1 MNLKIIS
8 LDSTKTYSIPDLYLN
23 IGHLLDHF
31 MMLIFAKA
39 AFDAGREFGLSYE
52 EIIVYGTLGVVL
64 FGAAAPLAGWLA
76 DKYSRAILITVYP
89 FGLGLGSI
97 LAAFSQSTEMLGISL
112 GILGFFAAIYHPV
125 GIAMITKRPG
135 KVGLRLGIN
144 GVWGNMGVA
153 LAPVLTGVLIA
164 FADWRLAFIVPSIIC
179 LFFGLSQLFAFI
191 ELDETELKT
200 DNIKKNKDP
209 SVLTEGWQTVLLC
222 LSIVTL
228 SGGFIF
234 GSLTFLIPRLFEV
247 NMLEI
252 SSDVAIT
259 GLLAG
264 LVYAIAS
271 FSQIGTGW
279 LVDKIP
285 PKFVLSAM
293 GLGQLIFIYIA
304 SHSYDYGLLFIMLA
318 AMLFVFG
325 QVPITD
331 VILVKYVKD
340 SWRGRVLSI
349 KFMVNLSAGAS
360 VLPITSLLLKNG
372 YDFSFVLQCLA
383 FMSICV
389 IVSGLLLPNK
399 SSNIFVAKQKSL

>member
-1 MNLKIIS
+1 MRVLSFNSSKS
-8 LDSTKTYSIPDLYLN
+8 YSIPDMYLN

-52 EIIVYGTLGVVL
+52 EIIVYGTLGVIM

-89 FGLGLGSI
+89 FGLGLGGL
-97 LAAFSQSTEMLGISL
+97 LATFSQSTEMLGISL
-112 GILGFFAAIYHPV
+112 GVLGFFAAIYHPV
-125 GIAMITKRPG
+125 GIAMLTKRPG
-135 KVGLRLGIN
+135 KIGLRVGVN

-153 LAPVLTGVLIA
+153 AAPVFTGILIA
-164 FADWRLAFIVPSIIC
+164 YADWRLGFLLPSIFCIC
-179 LFFGLSQLFAFI
+179 FGLFQLFAFVENEEI
-191 ELDETELKT
+191 NLK
-200 DNIKKNKDP
+200 NIKNKAASTLSSP
-209 SVLTEGWQTVLLC
+209 FSEGWKIVLFA
-222 LSIVTL
+222 LSITTL

-234 GSLTFLIPRLFEV
+234 GALTFLIPRLFEV
-247 NMLEI
+247 SMVQI

-279 LVDKIP
+279 LVDKVP
-285 PKFVLSAM
+285 PKYVLSAM

-304 SHSYDYGLLFIMLA
+304 SQSSDYNLLFIMLA
-318 AMLFVFG
+318 AMIFVFG

-331 VILVKYVKD
+331 VILVKYVQD

-372 YDFSFVLQCLA
+372 YNFSFVLQCLSVI
-383 FMSICV
+383 SIAV
-389 IVSGLLLPNK
+389 IISGLLLPNK
-399 SSNIFVAKQKSL
+399 KSNLNYVK

>member
-1 MNLKIIS
+1 MRVLSFNSSKS
-8 LDSTKTYSIPDLYLN
+8 YSIPDLYLN

-52 EIIVYGTLGVVL
+52 EIIVYGTLGVIM

-89 FGLGLGSI
+89 FGLGIGGM
-97 LAAFSQSTEMLGISL
+97 LASFSQSTEMLGISL
-112 GILGFFAAIYHPV
+112 GVLGFFAAIYHPV
-125 GIAMITKRPG
+125 GIAMLTKRPG
-135 KVGLRLGIN
+135 KIGLRVGVN

-153 LAPVLTGVLIA
+153 AAPVFTGILIA
-164 FADWRLAFIVPSIIC
+164 YADWRLGFLLPSIFCIC
-179 LFFGLSQLFAFI
+179 FGLFQLFAFVENEEI
-191 ELDETELKT
+191 NLK
-200 DNIKKNKDP
+200 NIKNKAASTLSSP
-209 SVLTEGWQTVLLC
+209 FSEGWKIVLFA
-222 LSIVTL
+222 LSITTL

-234 GSLTFLIPRLFEV
+234 GALTFLIPRLFEV
-247 NMLEI
+247 SMVQI
-252 SSDVAIT
+252 STDVAIT

-279 LVDKIP
+279 LVDKVP
-285 PKFVLSAM
+285 PKYVLSAM

-304 SHSYDYGLLFIMLA
+304 SQSSDYNLLFIMLA
-318 AMLFVFG
+318 AMIFVFG

-331 VILVKYVKD
+331 VILVKYVQD

-372 YDFSFVLQCLA
+372 YNFSFVLQCLSVI
-383 FMSICV
+383 SIAV
-389 IVSGLLLPNK
+389 IISGLLLPNK
-399 SSNIFVAKQKSL
+399 EKINTN

>member
-1 MNLKIIS
+1 MRVLSFNSSKS
-8 LDSTKTYSIPDLYLN
+8 YSIPDLYLN
-23 IGHLLDHF
+23 IGHPLDHF

-52 EIIVYGTLGVVL
+52 EIIVYGTLGVIM

-89 FGLGLGSI
+89 FGLGLGGL
-97 LAAFSQSTEMLGISL
+97 LATFSQSTEMLGISL
-112 GILGFFAAIYHPV
+112 GVLGFFAAIYHPV
-125 GIAMITKRPG
+125 GIAMLTKRPG
-135 KVGLRLGIN
+135 KIGLRVGVN

-153 LAPVLTGVLIA
+153 AAPVFTGILIA
-164 FADWRLAFIVPSIIC
+164 YADWRLGFLLPSIFCIC
-179 LFFGLSQLFAFI
+179 FGLFQLFAFVENEEI
-191 ELDETELKT
+191 NLK
-200 DNIKKNKDP
+200 NIKNKAASTLSSP
-209 SVLTEGWQTVLLC
+209 FSEGWKIVLFA
-222 LSIVTL
+222 LSITTL

-234 GSLTFLIPRLFEV
+234 GALTFLIPRLFEV
-247 NMLEI
+247 SMVQI
-252 SSDVAIT
+252 STDVAIT

-279 LVDKIP
+279 LVDKVP
-285 PKFVLSAM
+285 PKYVLSAM

-304 SHSYDYGLLFIMLA
+304 SQSSDYNLLFIMLA
-318 AMLFVFG
+318 AMIFVFG

-383 FMSICV
+383 LMSISV
-389 IVSGLLLPNK
+389 IIAGLLLPNK
-399 SSNIFVAKQKSL
+399 LSTFKVA

>member
-1 MNLKIIS
+1 MKIIS
-8 LDSTKTYSIPDLYLN
+8 FNSTKNYSIPDLYLN

-52 EIIVYGTLGVVL
+52 EIIVYGTLGVIL

-76 DKYSRAILITVYP
+76 DKYSRAILITIYP
-89 FGLGLGSI
+89 FGLSLGAM
-97 LAAFSQSTEMLGISL
+97 LAAFSSSTEMLGISL
-112 GILGFFAAIYHPV
+112 GVVGFFAAIYHPV

-153 LAPVLTGVLIA
+153 LAPILTGFLIA
-164 FADWRLAFIVPSIIC
+164 YADWRLGFIIPALMC
-179 LFFGLSQLFAFI
+179 LSFGISQLFAFI
-191 ELDETELKT
+191 ELDETRPQTAKM
-200 DNIKKNKDP
+200 KNNKSV

-234 GSLTFLIPRLFEV
+234 GSLTFLIPRIFEV
-247 NMLEI
+247 NMLQI
-252 SSDVAIT
+252 SNDVAIT

-279 LVDKIP
+279 LVDKVP

-304 SHSYDYGLLFIMLA
+304 SQSSDYGLLFIMLA
-318 AMLFVFG
+318 AMIFVFG

-360 VLPITSLLLKNG
+360 VLPITSILLKNG

-383 FMSICV
+383 LLSVSV
-389 IVSGLLLPNK
+389 IISGLFLPNK
-399 SSNIFVAKQKSL
+399 TSTLKAI

>member
-1 MNLKIIS
+1 MRVLSFNSSKS
-8 LDSTKTYSIPDLYLN
+8 YSIPDLYLN

-52 EIIVYGTLGVVL
+52 EIIVYGTLGVIM

-89 FGLGLGSI
+89 FGLGLGGL
-97 LAAFSQSTEMLGISL
+97 LATFSQSTETLGISL
-112 GILGFFAAIYHPV
+112 GVLGFFAAIYHPV
-125 GIAMITKRPG
+125 GIAMLTKRPG
-135 KVGLRLGIN
+135 KIGLRVRVN

-153 LAPVLTGVLIA
+153 AAPVFTGILIA
-164 FADWRLAFIVPSIIC
+164 YADWRLGFLLPSIFCIC
-179 LFFGLSQLFAFI
+179 FGLFQLFAFV
-191 ELDETELKT
+191 ENEEV
-200 DNIKKNKDP
+200 NIKNIKNKAASTLSSP
-209 SVLTEGWQTVLLC
+209 FSEGWKIVLFA
-222 LSIVTL
+222 LSITTL

-234 GSLTFLIPRLFEV
+234 GALTFLIPRLFEV
-247 NMLEI
+247 SMVQI
-252 SSDVAIT
+252 STDVAIT

-279 LVDKIP
+279 LVDKVP
-285 PKFVLSAM
+285 PKYVLSAM

-304 SHSYDYGLLFIMLA
+304 SQSSDYNLLFIMLA
-318 AMLFVFG
+318 AMIFVFG

-331 VILVKYVKD
+331 VILVKYVQD

-372 YDFSFVLQCLA
+372 YNFSFVLQCLSVI
-383 FMSICV
+383 SIAV
-389 IVSGLLLPNK
+389 IISGLLLPNK
-399 SSNIFVAKQKSL
+399 EKKLVPIK

>member
-1 MNLKIIS
+1 MKIIS
-8 LDSTKTYSIPDLYLN
+8 FNSSKSYSIPDLYLN

-52 EIIVYGTLGVVL
+52 EIIVYGTLGVIL

-76 DKYSRAILITVYP
+76 DKYSRAILITIYP
-89 FGLGLGSI
+89 FGLSLGAM
-97 LAAFSQSTEMLGISL
+97 LAAFSSSTEMLGISL
-112 GILGFFAAIYHPV
+112 GVVGFFAAIYHPV

-153 LAPVLTGVLIA
+153 LAPILTGFLIA
-164 FADWRLAFIVPSIIC
+164 YADWRLGFVIPALMC
-179 LFFGLSQLFAFI
+179 LSFGISQLFAFI
-191 ELDETELKT
+191 ELDETRPQTPKV
-200 DNIKKNKDP
+200 KNNKSV

-234 GSLTFLIPRLFEV
+234 GSLTFLIPRIFEV
-247 NMLEI
+247 NMLQI
-252 SSDVAIT
+252 SNDVAIT

-279 LVDKIP
+279 LVDKVP

-304 SHSYDYGLLFIMLA
+304 SQSSDYGLLFIMLA
-318 AMLFVFG
+318 AMIFVFG

-360 VLPITSLLLKNG
+360 VLPITSILLKNG

-383 FMSICV
+383 LLSVSV
-389 IVSGLLLPNK
+389 IISGLFLPNK
-399 SSNIFVAKQKSL
+399 TSTLKPI

>member
-1 MNLKIIS
+1 MKVLSFNSSKS
-8 LDSTKTYSIPDLYLN
+8 YSIPDMYLN

-52 EIIVYGTLGVVL
+52 EIIVYGTLGVIM

-89 FGLGLGSI
+89 FGLGLGGL
-97 LAAFSQSTEMLGISL
+97 LATFSQSTEMLGISL
-112 GILGFFAAIYHPV
+112 GVLGFFAAIYHPV
-125 GIAMITKRPG
+125 GIAMLTKRPG
-135 KVGLRLGIN
+135 KIGLRVGVN

-153 LAPVLTGVLIA
+153 AAPVFTGILIA
-164 FADWRLAFIVPSIIC
+164 YADWRLGFLLPSIFCIC
-179 LFFGLSQLFAFI
+179 FGLFQLFAFV
-191 ELDETELKT
+191 EDEDVNLK
-200 DNIKKNKDP
+200 NIKNKVASTLSSP
-209 SVLTEGWQTVLLC
+209 FSEGWKIVLFA
-222 LSIVTL
+222 LSITTL

-234 GSLTFLIPRLFEV
+234 GALTFLIPRLFEV
-247 NMLEI
+247 SMVQI
-252 SSDVAIT
+252 STDVAIT

-279 LVDKIP
+279 LVDKVP
-285 PKFVLSAM
+285 PKYVLSAM

-304 SHSYDYGLLFIMLA
+304 SQSSDYNLLFIMLA
-318 AMLFVFG
+318 AMIFVFG

-331 VILVKYVKD
+331 VILVKYVQD

-372 YDFSFVLQCLA
+372 YNFSFVLQCLSVI
-383 FMSICV
+383 SIAV
-389 IVSGLLLPNK
+389 IISGLLLPNK
-399 SSNIFVAKQKSL
+399 EKINTN

>member
-304 SHSYDYGLLFIMLA
+304 SHSSDYGLLFIMLA

-340 SWRGRVLSI
+340 SWRSRVLSI

-372 YDFSFVLQCLA
+372 YNFSFVLQCLA

-389 IVSGLLLPNK
+389 IISGLLLPNK
-399 SSNIFVAKQKSL
+399 TSGLKTT

>member
-1 MNLKIIS
+1 MKIIS
-8 LDSTKTYSIPDLYLN
+8 FNSTKNYSIPDLYLN

-89 FGLGLGSI
+89 FGLSLGAM
-97 LAAFSQSTEMLGISL
+97 LAAFSSSTEMLGISL
-112 GILGFFAAIYHPV
+112 GVVGFFAAIYHPV

-153 LAPVLTGVLIA
+153 LAPILTGLLIA
-164 FADWRLAFIVPSIIC
+164 FADWRLGFIIPALMC
-179 LFFGLSQLFAFI
+179 LSFGISQLFAFI
-191 ELDETELKT
+191 ELDETRPQTAKM
-200 DNIKKNKDP
+200 KNNKSV

-234 GSLTFLIPRLFEV
+234 GSLTFLIPRIFEV
-247 NMLEI
+247 NMLQI
-252 SSDVAIT
+252 SNDVAIT

-279 LVDKIP
+279 LVDKVP

-304 SHSYDYGLLFIMLA
+304 SQSSDYGLLFIMLA
-318 AMLFVFG
+318 AMIFVFG

-360 VLPITSLLLKNG
+360 VLPITSILLKNG

-383 FMSICV
+383 LMSISV
-389 IVSGLLLPNK
+389 IIAGLLLPNK
-399 SSNIFVAKQKSL
+399 LPTFKVA

>member
-1 MNLKIIS
+1 MKIIS
-8 LDSTKTYSIPDLYLN
+8 FNSTKSYSIPDLYLN

-89 FGLGLGSI
+89 FGLSLGAM
-97 LAAFSQSTEMLGISL
+97 LAAFSSSTEMLGISL
-112 GILGFFAAIYHPV
+112 GVVGFFAAIYHPV

-153 LAPVLTGVLIA
+153 LAPILTGLLIA
-164 FADWRLAFIVPSIIC
+164 FADWRLGFIIPALMC
-179 LFFGLSQLFAFI
+179 LSFGISQLFAFI
-191 ELDETELKT
+191 ELDETRPQTAKM
-200 DNIKKNKDP
+200 KNNKSV

-234 GSLTFLIPRLFEV
+234 GSLTFLIPRIFEV
-247 NMLEI
+247 NMLQI
-252 SSDVAIT
+252 SNDVAIT

-279 LVDKIP
+279 LVDKVP

-304 SHSYDYGLLFIMLA
+304 SQSSDYGLLFIMLA
-318 AMLFVFG
+318 AMIFVFG

-360 VLPITSLLLKNG
+360 VLPITSILLKNG

-383 FMSICV
+383 LLSVSV
-389 IVSGLLLPNK
+389 IISGLFLPNK
-399 SSNIFVAKQKSL
+399 TSTLKAI

>member
-97 LAAFSQSTEMLGISL
+97 LASFSQSTEMLGISL

-200 DNIKKNKDP
+200 DNIKKNNAS
-209 SVLTEGWQTVLLC
+209 SVLTEGWQTVLFC

-304 SHSYDYGLLFIMLA
+304 SHSSNYGLLFIMLA

-372 YDFSFVLQCLA
+372 YNFSFVLQCLA

-389 IVSGLLLPNK
+389 IISGLLLPNK
-399 SSNIFVAKQKSL
+399 TSGLKTT

>member
-1 MNLKIIS
+1 MRVLSFNSSKS
-8 LDSTKTYSIPDLYLN
+8 YSIPDLYLN

-52 EIIVYGTLGVVL
+52 EIIVYGTLGVIM

-89 FGLGLGSI
+89 FGLGIGGM
-97 LAAFSQSTEMLGISL
+97 LASFSQSTEMLGISL
-112 GILGFFAAIYHPV
+112 GVLGFFAAIYHPV
-125 GIAMITKRPG
+125 GIAMLTKRPG
-135 KVGLRLGIN
+135 KIGLRVGVN

-153 LAPVLTGVLIA
+153 AAPIFTGILIA
-164 FADWRLAFIVPSIIC
+164 YADWRLGFLLPSIFCIC
-179 LFFGLSQLFAFI
+179 FGLFQLFAFV
-191 ELDETELKT
+191 EDEDVNLK
-200 DNIKKNKDP
+200 NIKNKVASTLSSP
-209 SVLTEGWQTVLLC
+209 FSEGWKIVLFA
-222 LSIVTL
+222 LSITTL

-234 GSLTFLIPRLFEV
+234 GALTFLIPRLFEV
-247 NMLEI
+247 SMVQI

-279 LVDKIP
+279 LVDKVP
-285 PKFVLSAM
+285 PKYVLSAM

-304 SHSYDYGLLFIMLA
+304 SQSSDYNLLFIMLA
-318 AMLFVFG
+318 AMIFVFG

-331 VILVKYVKD
+331 VILVKYVQD

-372 YDFSFVLQCLA
+372 YNFSFVLQCLSVI
-383 FMSICV
+383 SIAV
-389 IVSGLLLPNK
+389 IISGLLLPNK
-399 SSNIFVAKQKSL
+399 KSNLNYVK

>member
-1 MNLKIIS
+1 MRVLSFNSSKS
-8 LDSTKTYSIPDLYLN
+8 YSIPDLYLN

-52 EIIVYGTLGVVL
+52 EIIVYGTLGVIM

-89 FGLGLGSI
+89 FGLGLGGL
-97 LAAFSQSTEMLGISL
+97 LASLSYSTEMLGISL
-112 GILGFFAAIYHPV
+112 GVLGFFAAIYHPV
-125 GIAMITKRPG
+125 GIAMLTKRPG
-135 KVGLRLGIN
+135 KIGLRVGVN

-153 LAPVLTGVLIA
+153 AAPVFTGILIA
-164 FADWRLAFIVPSIIC
+164 YADWRLGFLLPSIFCIC
-179 LFFGLSQLFAFI
+179 FGLFQLFAFVENEEI
-191 ELDETELKT
+191 NLK
-200 DNIKKNKDP
+200 NIKNKAASTLSSP
-209 SVLTEGWQTVLLC
+209 FSEGWKIVLFA
-222 LSIVTL
+222 LSITTL

-234 GSLTFLIPRLFEV
+234 GALTFLIPRLFEV
-247 NMLEI
+247 SMVQI
-252 SSDVAIT
+252 STDVAIT

-279 LVDKIP
+279 LVDKVP
-285 PKFVLSAM
+285 PKYVLSAM

-304 SHSYDYGLLFIMLA
+304 SQSSDYNLLFIMLA
-318 AMLFVFG
+318 AMIFVFG

-331 VILVKYVKD
+331 VILVKYVQD

-372 YDFSFVLQCLA
+372 YNFSFVLQCLSVI
-383 FMSICV
+383 SIAV
-389 IVSGLLLPNK
+389 IISGLLLPNK
-399 SSNIFVAKQKSL
+399 KSNLNYVK

>member
-1 MNLKIIS
+1 MRVLSFNSSKS
-8 LDSTKTYSIPDLYLN
+8 YSIPDLYLN

-52 EIIVYGTLGVVL
+52 EIIVYGTLGVIM

-89 FGLGLGSI
+89 FGLGIGGM
-97 LAAFSQSTEMLGISL
+97 LASFSQSTEMLGISL
-112 GILGFFAAIYHPV
+112 GVLGFFAAIYHPV
-125 GIAMITKRPG
+125 GIAMLTKRPG
-135 KVGLRLGIN
+135 KIGLRVGVN

-153 LAPVLTGVLIA
+153 AAPVFTGILIA
-164 FADWRLAFIVPSIIC
+164 YADWRLGFLLPSIFCIC
-179 LFFGLSQLFAFI
+179 FGLFQLFAFVENEEI
-191 ELDETELKT
+191 NLK
-200 DNIKKNKDP
+200 NIKNKAASTLSSP
-209 SVLTEGWQTVLLC
+209 FSEGWKIVLFA
-222 LSIVTL
+222 LSITTL

-234 GSLTFLIPRLFEV
+234 GALTFLIPRLFEV
-247 NMLEI
+247 SMVQI
-252 SSDVAIT
+252 STDVAIT

-279 LVDKIP
+279 LVDKVP
-285 PKFVLSAM
+285 PKYVLSAM

-304 SHSYDYGLLFIMLA
+304 SQSSDYNLLFIMLA
-318 AMLFVFG
+318 AMIFVFG

-331 VILVKYVKD
+331 VILVKYVQD

-372 YDFSFVLQCLA
+372 YNFSFVLQCLSVI
-383 FMSICV
+383 SIAV
-389 IVSGLLLPNK
+389 IISGLLLPNK
-399 SSNIFVAKQKSL
+399 KSNLNYVK

>member
-1 MNLKIIS
+1 MKIIN
-8 LDSTKTYSIPDLYLN
+8 LDSSKSYTIPDLYLN
-23 IGHLLDHF
+23 IGHFLDHF

-76 DKYSRAILITVYP
+76 DKFSRAILISIYP
-89 FGLGLGSI
+89 LGLSLGAF
-97 LAAFSQSTEMLGISL
+97 LAAMSESTDMLGISL

-125 GIAMITKRPG
+125 GIAMLIKRPG
-135 KVGLRLGIN
+135 KVGLRIGVN

-153 LAPVLTGVLIA
+153 VAPILTGFLIA
-164 FADWRLAFIVPSIIC
+164 HSDWRLAFIVPAILC
-179 LFFGLSQLFAFI
+179 LMFGISQFFAFK
-191 ELDETELKT
+191 ESDDPVLVKKSSNDRNKTETVMSS
-200 DNIKKNKDP
+200 N
-209 SVLTEGWQTVLLC
+209 WQTVLIC

-247 NMLEI
+247 NMLQI
-252 SSDVAIT
+252 SNDVAIT

-264 LVYAIAS
+264 FVYAVAS

-285 PKFVLSAM
+285 PKFVLAAM
-293 GLGQLIFIYIA
+293 GLGQLIFIYFA
-304 SHSYDYGLLFIMLA
+304 SISFNYDLLFIMLV
-318 AMLFVFG
+318 AMIFVFG

-331 VILVKYVKD
+331 AILVNYVKD

-349 KFMVNLSAGAS
+349 KFMINLCAGAS
-360 VLPITSLLLKNG
+360 VLPVTSFLLQNG
-372 YDFSFVLQCLA
+372 YNFSFILESLA
-383 FMSICV
+383 LISIA
-389 IVSGLLLPNK
+389 IIISGLLLPNK
-399 SSNIFVAKQKSL
+399 QPNIELAKQKSL

>member
-1 MNLKIIS
+1 MIVLSFNSSKS
-8 LDSTKTYSIPDLYLN
+8 YSIPDLYLN

-52 EIIVYGTLGVVL
+52 EIIVYGTLGVIM

-89 FGLGLGSI
+89 FGLGIGGM
-97 LAAFSQSTEMLGISL
+97 LASFSQSTEMLGISL
-112 GILGFFAAIYHPV
+112 GVLGFFAAIYHPV
-125 GIAMITKRPG
+125 GIAMLTKRPG
-135 KVGLRLGIN
+135 KIGLRVGVN

-153 LAPVLTGVLIA
+153 AAPVFTGILIA
-164 FADWRLAFIVPSIIC
+164 YADWRLGFLLPSIFCIC
-179 LFFGLSQLFAFI
+179 FGLFQLFAFVENEEVNI
-191 ELDETELKT
+191 N
-200 DNIKKNKDP
+200 NIKNKAASTLSSP
-209 SVLTEGWQTVLLC
+209 FSEGWKIVLFA
-222 LSIVTL
+222 LSITTL

-234 GSLTFLIPRLFEV
+234 GALTFVIPRLFEV
-247 NMLEI
+247 SMVQI
-252 SSDVAIT
+252 STDVAIT

-279 LVDKIP
+279 LVDKVP
-285 PKFVLSAM
+285 PKYVLSAM

-304 SHSYDYGLLFIMLA
+304 SQSSDYNLLFIMLA
-318 AMLFVFG
+318 AMIFVFG

-331 VILVKYVKD
+331 VILVKYVQD

-372 YDFSFVLQCLA
+372 YNFSFVLQCLSVI
-383 FMSICV
+383 SIAV
-389 IVSGLLLPNK
+389 IISGLLLPNK
-399 SSNIFVAKQKSL
+399 KSNLNYVK

>member
-1 MNLKIIS
+1 MKVLSFNSSKS
-8 LDSTKTYSIPDLYLN
+8 YSIPDLYLN

-52 EIIVYGTLGVVL
+52 EIIVYGTLGVIL

-89 FGLGLGSI
+89 FGLGIGGM
-97 LAAFSQSTEMLGISL
+97 LASFSQSTEMLGISL
-112 GILGFFAAIYHPV
+112 GVLGFFAAIYHPV
-125 GIAMITKRPG
+125 GIAMLTKRPG
-135 KVGLRLGIN
+135 KIGLRVGVN

-153 LAPVLTGVLIA
+153 AAPVFTGILIA
-164 FADWRLAFIVPSIIC
+164 YADWRLGFLLPSIFCIC
-179 LFFGLSQLFAFI
+179 FGLFQLFAFV
-191 ELDETELKT
+191 EDEDVNLK
-200 DNIKKNKDP
+200 NIKNKVASTLSSP
-209 SVLTEGWQTVLLC
+209 FSEGWKIVLFA
-222 LSIVTL
+222 LSITTL

-234 GSLTFLIPRLFEV
+234 GALTFLIPRLFEV
-247 NMLEI
+247 SMVQI
-252 SSDVAIT
+252 STDVAIT

-264 LVYAIAS
+264 LVYGIAS

-279 LVDKIP
+279 LVDKVP
-285 PKFVLSAM
+285 PKYVLSAM

-304 SHSYDYGLLFIMLA
+304 SQSSDYNLLFIMLA
-318 AMLFVFG
+318 AMIFVFG

-331 VILVKYVKD
+331 VILVKYVQD

-372 YDFSFVLQCLA
+372 YNFSFVLQCLSVI
-383 FMSICV
+383 SIAV
-389 IVSGLLLPNK
+389 IISGLLLPNK
-399 SSNIFVAKQKSL
+399 KTNLNYVK

>member
-1 MNLKIIS
+1 MRVLSFNSSKS
-8 LDSTKTYSIPDLYLN
+8 YSIPDLYLN

-52 EIIVYGTLGVVL
+52 EIIVYGTLGVIM

-89 FGLGLGSI
+89 FGLGLGGL
-97 LAAFSQSTEMLGISL
+97 LATFSQSTETLGISL
-112 GILGFFAAIYHPV
+112 GVLGFFAAIYHPV
-125 GIAMITKRPG
+125 GIAMLTKRPG
-135 KVGLRLGIN
+135 KIGLRVGVN

-153 LAPVLTGVLIA
+153 AAPVFTGILIA
-164 FADWRLAFIVPSIIC
+164 YADWRLGFLLPSIFCIC
-179 LFFGLSQLFAFI
+179 FGLFQLFAFV
-191 ELDETELKT
+191 ENEEV
-200 DNIKKNKDP
+200 NIKNIKNKAASTLSSP
-209 SVLTEGWQTVLLC
+209 FSEGWKIVLFA
-222 LSIVTL
+222 LSITTL

-234 GSLTFLIPRLFEV
+234 GALTFLIPRLFEV
-247 NMLEI
+247 SMVQI
-252 SSDVAIT
+252 STDVAIT

-279 LVDKIP
+279 LVDKVP
-285 PKFVLSAM
+285 PKYVLSAM

-304 SHSYDYGLLFIMLA
+304 SQSSDYNLLFIMLA
-318 AMLFVFG
+318 AMIFVFG

-331 VILVKYVKD
+331 VILVKYVQD

-372 YDFSFVLQCLA
+372 YNFSFVLQCLSVI
-383 FMSICV
+383 SIAV
-389 IVSGLLLPNK
+389 IISGLLLPNK
-399 SSNIFVAKQKSL
+399 EN

>member
-1 MNLKIIS
+1 MKIIS
-8 LDSTKTYSIPDLYLN
+8 FNSSKSYSIPDLYLN

-52 EIIVYGTLGVVL
+52 EIIVYGTLGVIL

-76 DKYSRAILITVYP
+76 DKYSRAILITIYP
-89 FGLGLGSI
+89 FGLSLGAM
-97 LAAFSQSTEMLGISL
+97 LAAFSSSTEMLGISL
-112 GILGFFAAIYHPV
+112 GVVGFFAAIYHPV

-153 LAPVLTGVLIA
+153 LAPILTGFLIA
-164 FADWRLAFIVPSIIC
+164 YADWRLGFIIPALMC
-179 LFFGLSQLFAFI
+179 LSFGISQLFAFI
-191 ELDETELKT
+191 ELDETRQQTPKV
-200 DNIKKNKDP
+200 KNNKSV

-234 GSLTFLIPRLFEV
+234 GSLTFLIPRIFEV
-247 NMLEI
+247 NMLQI
-252 SSDVAIT
+252 SNDVAIT

-279 LVDKIP
+279 LVDKVP

-304 SHSYDYGLLFIMLA
+304 SQSSDYGLLFIMLA
-318 AMLFVFG
+318 AMIFVFG

-360 VLPITSLLLKNG
+360 VLPITSILLKNG

-383 FMSICV
+383 LLSVSV
-389 IVSGLLLPNK
+389 IISGLFLPNK
-399 SSNIFVAKQKSL
+399 TSTLKAI

>member
-1 MNLKIIS
+1 MKIIS
-8 LDSTKTYSIPDLYLN
+8 FNSSKSYSIPDLYLN

-52 EIIVYGTLGVVL
+52 EIIVYGTLGVIL

-76 DKYSRAILITVYP
+76 DKYSRAILITIYP
-89 FGLGLGSI
+89 FGLSLGAM
-97 LAAFSQSTEMLGISL
+97 LAAFSSSTEMLGISL
-112 GILGFFAAIYHPV
+112 GVVGFFAAIYHPV

-153 LAPVLTGVLIA
+153 LAPILTGFLIA
-164 FADWRLAFIVPSIIC
+164 YADWRLGFIIPALMC
-179 LFFGLSQLFAFI
+179 LSFGISQLFAFI
-191 ELDETELKT
+191 ELDETRPQTPKV
-200 DNIKKNKDP
+200 KNNKSV

-234 GSLTFLIPRLFEV
+234 GSLTFLIPRIFEV
-247 NMLEI
+247 NMLQI
-252 SSDVAIT
+252 SNDVAIT

-279 LVDKIP
+279 LVDKVP

-304 SHSYDYGLLFIMLA
+304 SQSSNYGLLFIMLA
-318 AMLFVFG
+318 AMIFVFG

-360 VLPITSLLLKNG
+360 VLPITSILLKNG

-383 FMSICV
+383 LLSVSV
-389 IVSGLLLPNK
+389 IISGLFLPNK
-399 SSNIFVAKQKSL
+399 TSTLKPI

>member
-1 MNLKIIS
+1 MRVLSFNSSKS
-8 LDSTKTYSIPDLYLN
+8 YSIPDLYLN

-52 EIIVYGTLGVVL
+52 EIIVYGTLGVIM

-89 FGLGLGSI
+89 FGLGIGGM
-97 LAAFSQSTEMLGISL
+97 LASFSQSTEMLGISL
-112 GILGFFAAIYHPV
+112 GVLGFFAAIYHPV
-125 GIAMITKRPG
+125 GIAMLTKRPG
-135 KVGLRLGIN
+135 KIGLRVGVN

-153 LAPVLTGVLIA
+153 AAPVFTGILIA
-164 FADWRLAFIVPSIIC
+164 YADWRLGFLLPSIFCIC
-179 LFFGLSQLFAFI
+179 FGLFQLFAFV
-191 ELDETELKT
+191 EDEDVNLK
-200 DNIKKNKDP
+200 NIKNKVASTLSSP
-209 SVLTEGWQTVLLC
+209 FSEGWKIVLFA
-222 LSIVTL
+222 LSITTL

-234 GSLTFLIPRLFEV
+234 GALTFLIPRLFEV
-247 NMLEI
+247 SMVQI
-252 SSDVAIT
+252 STDVAIT

-279 LVDKIP
+279 LVDKVP
-285 PKFVLSAM
+285 PKYVLSAM

-304 SHSYDYGLLFIMLA
+304 SQSSDYNLLFIMLA
-318 AMLFVFG
+318 AMIFVFG

-331 VILVKYVKD
+331 VILVKYVQD

-372 YDFSFVLQCLA
+372 YNFSFVLQCLSVI
-383 FMSICV
+383 SIAV
-389 IVSGLLLPNK
+389 IISGLLLPNK
-399 SSNIFVAKQKSL
+399 KSNLNYVK

>member
-1 MNLKIIS
+1 MKIIS
-8 LDSTKTYSIPDLYLN
+8 FNSSKSYSIPDLYLN

-52 EIIVYGTLGVVL
+52 EIIVYGTLGVIL

-76 DKYSRAILITVYP
+76 DKYSRAILITIYP
-89 FGLGLGSI
+89 FGLSLGAM
-97 LAAFSQSTEMLGISL
+97 LAAFSSSTEMLGISL
-112 GILGFFAAIYHPV
+112 GVVGFFAAIYHPV

-153 LAPVLTGVLIA
+153 LAPILTGFLIA
-164 FADWRLAFIVPSIIC
+164 YADWRLGFIIPALMC
-179 LFFGLSQLFAFI
+179 LSFGISQLFAFI
-191 ELDETELKT
+191 ELDETRPQTAKM
-200 DNIKKNKDP
+200 KNNKSV

-234 GSLTFLIPRLFEV
+234 GSLTFLIPRIFEV
-247 NMLEI
+247 NMLQI
-252 SSDVAIT
+252 SNDVAIT

-279 LVDKIP
+279 LVDKVP

-304 SHSYDYGLLFIMLA
+304 SQSSDYGLLFIMLA
-318 AMLFVFG
+318 AMIFVFG

-360 VLPITSLLLKNG
+360 VLPITSILLKNG

-383 FMSICV
+383 LLSVSV
-389 IVSGLLLPNK
+389 IISGLFLPNRTSTLK
-399 SSNIFVAKQKSL
+399 AI

>member
-1 MNLKIIS
+1 MKIIS
-8 LDSTKTYSIPDLYLN
+8 FNSSKSYSIPDLYLN

-52 EIIVYGTLGVVL
+52 EIIVYGTLGVIL

-76 DKYSRAILITVYP
+76 DKYSRAILITIYP
-89 FGLGLGSI
+89 FGLSLGAM
-97 LAAFSQSTEMLGISL
+97 LAAFSSSTEMLGISL
-112 GILGFFAAIYHPV
+112 GVVGFFAAIYHPV

-153 LAPVLTGVLIA
+153 LAPILTGFLIA
-164 FADWRLAFIVPSIIC
+164 YADWRLGFIIPALMC
-179 LFFGLSQLFAFI
+179 LSFGISQLFAFI
-191 ELDETELKT
+191 ELDETRPQTPKV
-200 DNIKKNKDP
+200 KNNKSV

-234 GSLTFLIPRLFEV
+234 GSLTFLIPRIFEV
-247 NMLEI
+247 NMLQI
-252 SSDVAIT
+252 SNDVAIT

-279 LVDKIP
+279 LVDKVP

-304 SHSYDYGLLFIMLA
+304 SQSSDYGLLFIMLA
-318 AMLFVFG
+318 AMIFVFG

-360 VLPITSLLLKNG
+360 VLPITSILLKNG
-372 YDFSFVLQCLA
+372 YNFSFVLQCLA
-383 FMSICV
+383 LLSVSV
-389 IVSGLLLPNK
+389 IISGLFLPNK
-399 SSNIFVAKQKSL
+399 TSTLKPI

>member
-1 MNLKIIS
+1 MRVLSFNSSKS
-8 LDSTKTYSIPDLYLN
+8 YSIPDMYLN

-52 EIIVYGTLGVVL
+52 EIIVYGTLGVIM

-89 FGLGLGSI
+89 FGLGLGGL
-97 LAAFSQSTEMLGISL
+97 LATFSQSTEMLGISL
-112 GILGFFAAIYHPV
+112 GVLGFFAAIYHPV
-125 GIAMITKRPG
+125 GIAMLTKRPG
-135 KVGLRLGIN
+135 KIGLRVGVN

-153 LAPVLTGVLIA
+153 AAPVFTGILIA
-164 FADWRLAFIVPSIIC
+164 YADWRLGFLLPSIFCIC
-179 LFFGLSQLFAFI
+179 FGLFQLFAFVENEEI
-191 ELDETELKT
+191 NLK
-200 DNIKKNKDP
+200 NIKNKAASTLSSP
-209 SVLTEGWQTVLLC
+209 FSEGWKIVLFA
-222 LSIVTL
+222 LSITTL

-234 GSLTFLIPRLFEV
+234 GALTFLIPRLFEV
-247 NMLEI
+247 SMVQI
-252 SSDVAIT
+252 STDVAIT

-279 LVDKIP
+279 LVDKVP
-285 PKFVLSAM
+285 PKYVLSAM

-304 SHSYDYGLLFIMLA
+304 SQSSDYNLLFIMLA
-318 AMLFVFG
+318 AMIFVFG

-331 VILVKYVKD
+331 VILVKYVQD

-372 YDFSFVLQCLA
+372 YNFSFVLQCLSVI
-383 FMSICV
+383 SIAV
-389 IVSGLLLPNK
+389 IISGLLLPNK
-399 SSNIFVAKQKSL
+399 EKINTN

>member
-1 MNLKIIS
+1 VKIIS
-8 LDSTKTYSIPDLYLN
+8 FNSTKNYSIPDLYLN

-89 FGLGLGSI
+89 FGLSLGAM
-97 LAAFSQSTEMLGISL
+97 LAAFSSSTEMLGISL
-112 GILGFFAAIYHPV
+112 GVVGFFAAIYHPV

-153 LAPVLTGVLIA
+153 LAPILTGLLIA
-164 FADWRLAFIVPSIIC
+164 FADWRLGFIIPALMC
-179 LFFGLSQLFAFI
+179 LSFGISQLFAFI
-191 ELDETELKT
+191 ELDETRPQTAKM
-200 DNIKKNKDP
+200 KNNKSV

-234 GSLTFLIPRLFEV
+234 GSLTFLIPRIFEV
-247 NMLEI
+247 NMLQI
-252 SSDVAIT
+252 SNDVAIT

-279 LVDKIP
+279 LVDKVP

-304 SHSYDYGLLFIMLA
+304 SQSSDYGLLFIMLA
-318 AMLFVFG
+318 AMIFVFG

-360 VLPITSLLLKNG
+360 VLPITSILLKNG

-383 FMSICV
+383 LLSVSV
-389 IVSGLLLPNK
+389 IISGLFLPNK
-399 SSNIFVAKQKSL
+399 TSTLKAI

>member
-1 MNLKIIS
+1 MKIIS
-8 LDSTKTYSIPDLYLN
+8 FNSSKSYSIPDLYLN

-52 EIIVYGTLGVVL
+52 EIIVYGTLGVIL

-76 DKYSRAILITVYP
+76 DKYSRAILITIYP
-89 FGLGLGSI
+89 FGLSLGAM
-97 LAAFSQSTEMLGISL
+97 LAAFSSSTEMLGISL
-112 GILGFFAAIYHPV
+112 GVVGFFAAIYHPV

-153 LAPVLTGVLIA
+153 LAPILTGFLIA
-164 FADWRLAFIVPSIIC
+164 YADWRLGFIIPALMC
-179 LFFGLSQLFAFI
+179 LSFGISQLFAFI
-191 ELDETELKT
+191 ELDETRPQTAKM
-200 DNIKKNKDP
+200 KNNKSV

-234 GSLTFLIPRLFEV
+234 GSLTFLIPRIFEV
-247 NMLEI
+247 NMLQI
-252 SSDVAIT
+252 SNDVAIT

-279 LVDKIP
+279 LVDKVP

-304 SHSYDYGLLFIMLA
+304 SQSSDYGLLFIMLA
-318 AMLFVFG
+318 AMIFVFG

-360 VLPITSLLLKNG
+360 VLPITSILLKNG

-383 FMSICV
+383 LLSVSV
-389 IVSGLLLPNK
+389 IISGLFLPNK
-399 SSNIFVAKQKSL
+399 TSTLKAI

>member
-1 MNLKIIS
+1 M
-8 LDSTKTYSIPDLYLN
+8 YLN

-52 EIIVYGTLGVVL
+52 EIIVYGTLGVIM

-89 FGLGLGSI
+89 FGLGLGGL
-97 LAAFSQSTEMLGISL
+97 LATFSQSTEMLGISL
-112 GILGFFAAIYHPV
+112 GVLGFFAAIYHPV
-125 GIAMITKRPG
+125 GIAMLTKRPG
-135 KVGLRLGIN
+135 KIGLRVGVN

-153 LAPVLTGVLIA
+153 AAPVFTGILIA
-164 FADWRLAFIVPSIIC
+164 YADWRLGFLLPSIFCIC
-179 LFFGLSQLFAFI
+179 FGLFQLFAFVENEEVNI
-191 ELDETELKT
+191 N
-200 DNIKKNKDP
+200 NIKNKAASTLSSP
-209 SVLTEGWQTVLLC
+209 FSEGWKIVLFA
-222 LSIVTL
+222 LSITTL

-234 GSLTFLIPRLFEV
+234 GALTFLIPRLFEV
-247 NMLEI
+247 SMVQI
-252 SSDVAIT
+252 STDVAIT

-279 LVDKIP
+279 LVDKVP
-285 PKFVLSAM
+285 PKYVLSAM

-304 SHSYDYGLLFIMLA
+304 SQSSDYNLLFIMLA
-318 AMLFVFG
+318 AMIFVFG

-331 VILVKYVKD
+331 VILVKYVQD

-372 YDFSFVLQCLA
+372 YNFSFVLQCLSVI
-383 FMSICV
+383 SIAV
-389 IVSGLLLPNK
+389 IISGLLLPNK
-399 SSNIFVAKQKSL
+399 EKN